1 MTITKKTGISDG
13 GLREKLY
20 FWTTKS
26 IIHYKKVYEKKT
38 NDIVH
43 DDVPWYILLGTVI
56 RESAIHYL
64 QR

>member
-43 DDVPWYILLGTVI
+43 DDVPGYSLLGTVI
-56 RESAIHYL
+56 RNSAIDHF
-64 QR
+64 QQ